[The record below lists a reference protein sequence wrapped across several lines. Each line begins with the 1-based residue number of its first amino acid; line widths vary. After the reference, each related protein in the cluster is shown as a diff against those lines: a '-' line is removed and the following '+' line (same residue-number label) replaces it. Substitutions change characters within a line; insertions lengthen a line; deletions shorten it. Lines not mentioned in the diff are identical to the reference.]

1 MLKRIL
7 IPLFVLL
14 LAFTAAIHVSAQ
26 DLPYYFGVEKEV
38 VHVYWNSDG
47 SMSVDYTWIFAN
59 QPGSHP
65 IDFVD
70 VGMPNFNF
78 EIDTITA
85 DVDGSPVSI
94 SPATTRCRG
103 T

>member
-1 MLKRIL
+1 MKRIL
-7 IPLFVLL
+7 LIAWVIL
-14 LAFTAAIHVSAQ
+14 LALGIAANASAQ